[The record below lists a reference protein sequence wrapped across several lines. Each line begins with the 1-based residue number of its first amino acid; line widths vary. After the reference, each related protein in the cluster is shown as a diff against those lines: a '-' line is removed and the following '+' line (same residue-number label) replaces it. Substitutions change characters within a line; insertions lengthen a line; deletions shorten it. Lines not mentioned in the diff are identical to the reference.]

1 MANGP
6 HPESTA
12 SYTGSSFGRRLRG
25 HWRHLSARPFF
36 RLAVFGLASSCWF
49 LLILVQLWNL
59 QVRQADSLIEKAHKQ
74 QEASIE
80 IRATRGAIYDRLGG
94 ELALSTPVAS
104 IGAIPSKVRNPQLTA
119 SLLAEVLGMD
129 AKTILQRLKQDRFQ
143 WIKRLAEPG
152 ETERVRHLNLP
163 GIHFEQE
170 SKRYYPKG
178 TVASHVL
185 GAVGIDHQGLAGLEQ
200 SFEKTLR
207 GEAGARVVQHDALQN
222 RYSSYMVK
230 APIPGSDLILT
241 IDQKIQMV
249 AERELT
255 RAATESRAAAGT
267 IIVMDPKNGN
277 VFAMA
282 NWPTFDPNRPASN
295 TADLERR
302 RNFAIT
308 NLIEPGS
315 TFKLVT
321 VAGALEL
328 GLTRPTE
335 VLDCQMGGIRL
346 GSRLIRDHKQ
356 FDHLTVAQVVA
367 FSSNVGAIKIGLRL
381 EPPRLYEYARRFGFG
396 RGTGLP
402 LPGEIDGILRRPE
415 NWHPAAIGSI
425 SIGQEVG
432 VSAIQMARAASV
444 LANGGLL
451 VQPRIVEAIVKPDGT
466 RERVESSPPVRILQ
480 PETAATMRAMMELTV
495 REGTGRLAQTPGY
508 RVAGK
513 TGTAQK
519 VDPETGAYSRTEHV
533 PSFVGF
539 APVNDPAILVVI
551 VLDSPEI
558 RDYHGGQVAGPIFPR
573 VARPALRFLDVP
585 AELPP
590 SIEKNAPA
598 KMLASVRAEELTDFR
613 EDVSRLESSLVP
625 ARFEREADGSFVVAA
640 GHRAEDAARP
650 APALSKGSSGGP
662 VRLRVAEQA
671 LPDFRGQTV
680 RAVVS
685 RATTLGLRLQMRGGG
700 KASRQ
705 WPAPGTPVSRGDAV
719 SVEFVSPL
727 EGVQSGR

>member
-6 HPESTA
+6 QPESTT
-12 SYTGSSFGRRLRG
+12 SKTGSSLAHRPR
-25 HWRHLSARPFF
+25 HWRHLTARPSF
-36 RLAVFGLASSCWF
+36 RLVFFGLLASVWF
-49 LLILVQLWNL
+49 LLIAARLWDL
-59 QVRQADSLIEKAHKQ
+59 QVRQAERLTEKAHRQ

-80 IRATRGAIYDRLGG
+80 IQATRGAIYDRLGE

-104 IGAIPSKVRNPQLTA
+104 IGVIPSKVRNPQLTA

-129 AKTILQRLKQDRFQ
+129 AETILERLKQDRFQ

-152 ETERVRHLNLP
+152 ETERIRHLNLP

-207 GEAGARVVQHDALQN
+207 GETGTRVVQQDALQN
-222 RYSSYMVK
+222 RYSSYMVTS
-230 APIPGSDLILT
+230 PIPGSDLILT
-241 IDQKIQMV
+241 IDQKIQVV

-255 RAATESRAAAGT
+255 RAVAESRATKGT
-267 IIVMDPKNGN
+267 VIVMDPKNGN

-282 NWPTFDPNRPASN
+282 NWPTFDANKPASN
-295 TADLERR
+295 RADLERR
-302 RNFAIT
+302 RNVAIS
-308 NLIEPGS
+308 NLFEPGS

-335 VLDCQMGGIRL
+335 VIDCQMGSIRL
-346 GSRLIRDHKQ
+346 GSRVIRDHK
-356 FDHLTVAQVVA
+356 FDHLTVAEVVA
-367 FSSNVGAIKIGLRL
+367 HSSNVGAIKIGLRL
-381 EPPRLYEYARRFGFG
+381 EPARLYAYARRFGFG
-396 RGTGLP
+396 HNTGLP

-415 NWHPAAIGSI
+415 DWHPAAIGSI
-425 SIGQEVG
+425 SIGQEIG
-432 VSAIQMARAASV
+432 VSAIQVARAVSV
-444 LANGGLL
+444 FANGGLL

-466 RERVESSPPVRILQ
+466 RERMESSPPVRIIQ
-480 PETAATMRAMMELTV
+480 PETAAMMRAMMELTV

-508 RVAGK
+508 RVGGK

-533 PSFVGF
+533 ASFAGF
-539 APVNDPAILVVI
+539 APVNDPAIVVVI
-551 VLDSPEI
+551 VLDSPEG
-558 RDYHGGQVAGPIFPR
+558 RNYYGGQLAGPVFPR

-585 AELPP
+585 ADLPP
-590 SIEKNAPA
+590 SIEKKPGS
-598 KMLASVRAEELTDFR
+598 KMLASVPAQELMDFS
-613 EDVSRLESSLVP
+613 EDVSRLDSSLVP

-640 GHRAEDAARP
+640 GRQAEDPVRP
-650 APALSKGSSGGP
+650 APALSNRSSSSS

-671 LPDFRGQTV
+671 LPDFRGRTV
-680 RAVVS
+680 RAVVA
-685 RATTLGLRLQMRGGG
+685 RATRLGLQLQMRGGG

-705 WPAPGTPVSRGDAV
+705 WPAPGTPVSRGDTV
-719 SVEFVSPL
+719 MVEFANPI
-727 EGVQSGR
+727 EGVQGGQ

>member
-6 HPESTA
+6 QPESAT
-12 SYTGSSFGRRLRG
+12 SKTGSSFARRLG
-25 HWRHLSARPFF
+25 HWRKISARPIF
-36 RLAVFGLASSCWF
+36 RLVVFGLAGSFWF
-49 LLILVQLWNL
+49 LLIVARLWDL
-59 QVRQADSLIEKAHKQ
+59 QVRQADSLTERAHRQ
-74 QEASIE
+74 QEALIE
-80 IRATRGAIYDRLGG
+80 ILATRGAIYDRLGG

-104 IGAIPSKVRNPQLTA
+104 IGVIPSKVRNRQLTA
-119 SLLAEVLGMD
+119 SLLAEVLGTD
-129 AKTILQRLKQDRFQ
+129 AETILRRLEQGRFQ

-185 GAVGIDHQGLAGLEQ
+185 GAVGVDHQGLAGLEQ

-207 GEAGARVVQHDALQN
+207 GEAGARIVQHDALQN
-222 RYSSYMVK
+222 RYSSYMVT
-230 APIPGSDLILT
+230 PPVPGSDLILT

-249 AERELT
+249 AERELN
-255 RAATESRAAAGT
+255 RAVAESRAAAGT
-267 IIVMDPKNGN
+267 IVVMDPKNGA

-282 NWPTFDPNRPASN
+282 NWPTFDPNRPVSKP
-295 TADLERR
+295 ADLEKR

-321 VAGALEL
+321 VAGALEQ

-346 GSRLIRDHKQ
+346 GSRLIRDHKP
-356 FDHLTVAQVVA
+356 FDHLTVSQVVA
-367 FSSNVGAIKIGLRL
+367 FSSNVGAIKLGLRL
-381 EPPRLYEYARRFGFG
+381 EPSRLYEYARRFGFG
-396 RGTGLP
+396 RNTGLP

-415 NWHPAAIGSI
+415 NWHPAAIGSV
-425 SIGQEVG
+425 SIGQEIG
-432 VSAIQMARAASV
+432 VTAIQMARAVSTF
-444 LANGGLL
+444 ANGGLL

-466 RERVESSPPVRILQ
+466 RERVESSPPIRILQ

-508 RVAGK
+508 RVGGK

-519 VDPETGAYSRTEHV
+519 VDPETGAYSRTQHV

-539 APVNDPAILVVI
+539 APVNDPAIVVVI
-551 VLDSPEI
+551 VLDSPET

-590 SIEKNAPA
+590 AIERRPA
-598 KMLASVRAEELTDFR
+598 SKMLASVRAEDLTDFR
-613 EDVSRLESSLVP
+613 EDASRLESSLVP

-640 GHRAEDAARP
+640 ARRTEDAVRP
-650 APALSKGSSGGP
+650 AAPMSNGPTGGP
-662 VRLRVAEQA
+662 IRLRVAEQA

-680 RAVVS
+680 RSVVA
-685 RATTLGLRLQMRGGG
+685 RAATLGLHLEMRGGG
-700 KASRQ
+700 MASRQ
-705 WPAPGTPVSRGDAV
+705 WPAPGTPVNRGDTV
-719 SVEFVSPL
+719 SVEFVNSL
-727 EGVQSGR
+727 EGVRGGR